1 MRLEIENIP
10 IIKYGKIQTEIVNI
24 LKRNG
29 MENIKILEKIED
41 EKVIGFMLIQV
52 EDGKNI

>member
-29 MENIKILEKIED
+29 MENIKILEKVED
-41 EKVIGFMLIQV
+41 EKVIGFMLIQL
-52 EDGKNI
+52 EEE